1 MSSVSWF
8 GWSLSV
14 EELLLISHLLG
25 VLFNILTVIFV
36 VFATKVH
43 KTRSN
48 PPTLGIDEEKLEAK
62 ARGREPLEP
71 TWVRS
76 HENKIPAK
84 DQPQVRFRGMEQAPV
99 CSSST
104 PANPD
109 PMQRPLPAMPPS
121 PPHQWLDPPM
131 PPSSSLGYSRG
142 PASQVAHY
150 PSMQDN
156 GNSWEGP
163 NADDSRVAGPSSS
176 LAMENPSCSRMEPS
190 LVRSRQE
197 KPLDTFTGTQAE
209 LKDYLHHFNIVAE
222 LNGWTEA
229 EKGAHLASS
238 LRGIA
243 LQILDE
249 LPPDERRDYAKVVG
263 ALRKRFDPKLESLK
277 RIAFRNRTK
286 ERNETVTDY
295 GYALSRLAN
304 GAFPKHNQSAR
315 DDMVIEQFITGLYND
330 EIKKHVQYGRPKNLE
345 EAIAS
350 AIEFESVEGQTRGR
364 KPEERS
370 VRSVIKDMKEED
382 KTSGVQSEMREGFNA
397 LGELIRKMAPSSPPS
412 QPLHPQAVGS
422 NASDPQNFSPPQNR
436 RAPRPPPAHFL
447 QGVWCYRCGLEGHT
461 NNNCP
466 KPRLPLLSH

>member
-209 LKDYLHHFNIVAE
+209 LKDWLHHFDIVAE

-238 LRGIA
+238 LRGNA
-243 LQILDE
+243 MQILDE
-249 LPPDERRDYAKVVG
+249 LPPGERKDYAKVVG
-263 ALRKRFDPKLESLK
+263 ALRRRFDPEQRESLK
-277 RIAFRNRTK
+277 KIEFRNRTMR
-286 ERNETVTDY
+286 RNESVTDY
-295 GYALSRLAN
+295 GYALSRLAK
-304 GAFPKHNQSAR
+304 GAFPKHDYSAR
-315 DDMVIEQFITGLYND
+315 DDVVIEQFITGLYND

-350 AIEFESVEGQTRGR
+350 AIEFESVEGRTRVR

-370 VRSVIKDMKEED
+370 VRSVTKEMNE
-382 KTSGVQSEMREGFNA
+382 EGFQREVMKSFQA
-397 LGELIRKMAPSSPPS
+397 LGKLIKGNTPVQPQNPFALQPPLTPRTLPRLCYNCGKGGHLARDCPRPWMPDGRSFYRSQAPS
-412 QPLHPQAVGS
+412 
-422 NASDPQNFSPPQNR
+422 D
-436 RAPRPPPAHFL
+436 
-447 QGVWCYRCGLEGHT
+447 
-461 NNNCP
+461 
-466 KPRLPLLSH
+466 